1 MRLDSKNIDRE
12 IRQYLEELN
21 RIEIPTPQ
29 EDILVFIDSLKR
41 KPLGYG
47 PYPKVSLFEASNRI
61 MSDLIVLFGVR
72 QLLNQGTVGHNRLPF
87 REYVVH
93 LGVEGGSDL
102 EAAAEGQR
110 LIGEAFNVAPSLFQ
124 KKNRDMK
131 KKLLQS
137 VNRADYRLIIFNADA
152 VRSSDHYIEKSEKD
166 MLYLPVDVW
175 VERCNF
181 MEGQHKC

>member
-12 IRQYLEELN
+12 ISHYLEAVNQIEL
-21 RIEIPTPQ
+21 PTPQ
-29 EDILVFIDSLKR
+29 EDVLAFIDSLKR
-41 KPLGYG
+41 KSLDSG

-72 QLLNQGTVGHNRLPF
+72 QLVTQGAVGHTRLPF
-87 REYVVH
+87 REYEVR

-110 LIGEAFNVAPSLFQ
+110 LIGEAFNVAPSFFQQ
-124 KKNRDMK
+124 KKRSMQ

-152 VRSSDHYIEKSEKD
+152 VKSPDHYIEKSEKD

-175 VERCNF
+175 AERRKF
-181 MEGQHKC
+181 MEGRHQC